1 MLTRDAWV
9 LGVCSRIVFAFAVM
23 TLVPALASA
32 SAGCDPAVT
41 SSIVVAQRLVES
53 LRADKPGLARVY
65 ARDGSEFTAGQAQW
79 MRGQLRKVE
88 RLCASAAPADQ
99 AEAER
104 VLAEVRELIVSR
116 HRGA

>member
-1 MLTRDAWV
+1 MSARVVVSAAAMFLLAGAAYAGSPCDGPADQQYRECVRLVDSLRPDKA
-9 LGVCSRIVFAFAVM
+9 GQARVFAV
-23 TLVPALASA
+23 
-32 SAGCDPAVT
+32 
-41 SSIVVAQRLVES
+41 
-53 LRADKPGLARVY
+53 
-65 ARDGSEFTAGQAQW
+65 DGSEFTAGQAQW

-116 HRGA
+116 QRGS

>member
-1 MLTRDAWV
+1 MSA
-9 LGVCSRIVFAFAVM
+9 RIVVSAAAMF
-23 TLVPALASA
+23 LLASA
-32 SAGCDPAVT
+32 AYAGSPCDGASGQEYRECV
-41 SSIVVAQRLVES
+41 RLVDS
-53 LRADKPGLARVY
+53 LRPDKAGQARVF
-65 ARDGSEFTAGQAQW
+65 AVDGSEFTAGQAQW

-116 HRGA
+116 HRGV

>member
-1 MLTRDAWV
+1 M
-9 LGVCSRIVFAFAVM
+9 
-23 TLVPALASA
+23 
-32 SAGCDPAVT
+32 
-41 SSIVVAQRLVES
+41 
-53 LRADKPGLARVY
+53 LARVVISAATMFLLAGAAY
-65 ARDGSEFTAGQAQW
+65 AGSPCDGPSEQQYRECVRLVDSLRPDKAGQARVFAVDGSEFTAGQAQW

-116 HRGA
+116 HRAA

>member
-1 MLTRDAWV
+1 MSARVVVGTVALCLLTVGAAYAGSPCDGASGPEYRECVRLVDSLRPDKA
-9 LGVCSRIVFAFAVM
+9 GQARVFAV
-23 TLVPALASA
+23 
-32 SAGCDPAVT
+32 
-41 SSIVVAQRLVES
+41 
-53 LRADKPGLARVY
+53 
-65 ARDGSEFTAGQAQW
+65 DGSEFTAGQAQW

-104 VLAEVRELIVSR
+104 VLAEVHELIASR